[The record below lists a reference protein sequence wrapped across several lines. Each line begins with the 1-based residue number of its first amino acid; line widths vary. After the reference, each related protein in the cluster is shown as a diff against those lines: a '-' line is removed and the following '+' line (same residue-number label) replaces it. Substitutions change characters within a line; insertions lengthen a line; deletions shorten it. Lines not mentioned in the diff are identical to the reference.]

1 MAHAR
6 PRSRPA
12 ASIERGA
19 ARARKRLRSAAFP
32 LLQVTGAATVAWVVS
47 RYVLGHPE
55 PFFAPI
61 AAILALSVSIGQR
74 ARRAVEMMAGVLIG
88 ILVADLV
95 ISLLGNGI
103 AQIGFGIGISMTLAV
118 AFGGGMMMVNQAGA
132 SAAIVV
138 ALGASEAGT
147 ERIVDA
153 AVGGAIALLVSQ
165 ILFPPKPLK
174 VVLPARREALLSLR
188 DGLRD
193 LRGLLDEPDGSH
205 IDWALR
211 TTGRIHD
218 KLAKLAAARLLGA
231 EIARTSPARRREI
244 PVVDRFSEVAVV
256 VDLIANA
263 TLTLIRDTVR
273 LVDDGEEP
281 PGWLPEAIAELG
293 DGLTVLTGD
302 ETSGLDPGP
311 GAEACRDSALA
322 AARTAARYGEG
333 THDWRVRRTAVDV
346 RTVAV
351 DMLRVTGIER
361 REALAM
367 VSAEWRGIAPGPA
380 TGEMPLEPADPG

>member
-1 MAHAR
+1 MAHAQ
-6 PRSRPA
+6 PRSRFA
-12 ASIERGA
+12 AAFERVP
-19 ARARKRLRSAAFP
+19 ARARKRLRAAALP
-32 LLQVTGAATVAWVVS
+32 LLQVTGAATVAWIVS
-47 RYVLGHPE
+47 HNVLGHPE

-74 ARRAVEMMAGVLIG
+74 ARRAVEMMTGVLIG

-118 AFGGGMMMVNQAGA
+118 ALGGGMMMVNQAGA

-153 AVGGAIALLVSQ
+153 AVGGAIALITSQ
-165 ILFPPKPLK
+165 ILFPPKPLR
-174 VVLPARREALLSLR
+174 VVLPARREALLALR
-188 DGLRD
+188 DGLAE
-193 LRGLLDEPDGSH
+193 LRRMLGEPDGEH

-273 LVDDGEEP
+273 LVDDGEDP
-281 PGWLPEAIAELG
+281 PSRLPDAIAEVA
-293 DGLTVLTGD
+293 DGLTALSRD
-302 ETSGLDPGP
+302 ESSGLDPGP
-311 GAEACRDSALA
+311 GADACRESALA
-322 AARTAARYGEG
+322 AARTAARFGEG

-351 DMLRVTGIER
+351 DLLRVTGIER

-367 VSAEWRGIAPGPA
+367 VSAEWRGVAPGPA
-380 TGEMPLEPADPG
+380 TGEMPLEPVDPG